1 MRRLL
6 KMQERKGKR
15 KMYLESLWETVV
27 LLFLGLAAGIMIAGG
42 LFAFV
47 VKVGVITRLVTATR
61 TAKYIPVY
69 EDVLVVGVT
78 IANTI
83 SLYQFRTSHVGF
95 ILPFC
100 GVFSGIYV
108 GCLAVALAEV
118 VNVMPVFA
126 RRVKLKYGMSLLIVA
141 FAIGKM
147 LGTWYQFLW

>member
-1 MRRLL
+1 
-6 KMQERKGKR
+6 MQERRGKR
-15 KMYLESLWETVV
+15 KMSLDGVWETAA
-27 LLFLGLAAGIMIAGG
+27 LFFLGLVSGIIIAGG

-78 IANTI
+78 IANSI
-83 SLYQFRTSHVGF
+83 SLYPLRVSHIGF
-95 ILPFC
+95 VLPVC
-100 GVFSGIYV
+100 GLFSGIYV

-141 FAIGKM
+141 FAIGKL
-147 LGTWYQFLW
+147 LGTWYQLLW

>member
-1 MRRLL
+1 
-6 KMQERKGKR
+6 MQERKGKR
-15 KMYLESLWETVV
+15 KMSLSSVWETTA
-27 LLFLGLAAGIMIAGG
+27 LFFLGLVSGIIIAGG

-69 EDVLVVGVT
+69 EDVLVIGVT
-78 IANTI
+78 IANII
-83 SLYQFRTSHVGF
+83 SLYQLRTSHIGF
-95 ILPFC
+95 VLPFC
-100 GVFSGIYV
+100 GLFSGIYV

-147 LGTWYQFLW
+147 VKKQNNTKRNAKRIG

>member
-1 MRRLL
+1 
-6 KMQERKGKR
+6 MQERKEKR
-15 KMYLESLWETVV
+15 KMSLNSVWETVA
-27 LLFLGLAAGIMIAGG
+27 LFFLGLVSGIIIAGG

-61 TAKYIPVY
+61 TANYIPIY
-69 EDVLVVGVT
+69 EDVLVVGVK
-78 IANTI
+78 IANSI
-83 SLYQFRTSHVGF
+83 SLYQFRTSYMGF
-95 ILPFC
+95 VLPVC
-100 GVFSGIYV
+100 GLFSGIYV

-147 LGTWYQFLW
+147 LGTWYQLLR

>member
-1 MRRLL
+1 
-6 KMQERKGKR
+6 MQERKGKR
-15 KMYLESLWETVV
+15 RMYFESVWETAA
-27 LLFLGLAAGIMIAGG
+27 LLFLGLVSGIMIAGG

-61 TAKYIPVY
+61 TAKYVPVY

-78 IANTI
+78 LANII
-83 SLYQFRTSHVGF
+83 SLYNLRASRIGF
-95 ILPFC
+95 LLPFC
-100 GVFSGIYV
+100 GFFSGIYV

-126 RRVKLKYGMSLLIVA
+126 RRVKLKYGMSLLVVA

-147 LGTWYQFLW
+147 LGAWYQLLR

>member
-1 MRRLL
+1 
-6 KMQERKGKR
+6 MQERKGKR
-15 KMYLESLWETVV
+15 KMYLESLWETTA
-27 LLFLGLAAGIMIAGG
+27 LFLLGLVSGIVIAGG

-61 TAKYIPVY
+61 TARRIPLY

-78 IANTI
+78 IANGV
-83 SLYQFRTSHVGF
+83 SLYTPIIRHTAFL
-95 ILPFC
+95 LPFC
-100 GVFSGIYV
+100 GLFSGIYV

-126 RRVKLKYGMSLLIVA
+126 RRVKLKYVMSLLIVG

-147 LGTWYQFLW
+147 LGTWYQLLK

>member
-1 MRRLL
+1 
-6 KMQERKGKR
+6 MQERKGKR
-15 KMYLESLWETVV
+15 KMSLNSVWETVA
-27 LLFLGLAAGIMIAGG
+27 LFFLGLVSGIIIAGG

-61 TAKYIPVY
+61 TAKYIPLY
-69 EDVLVVGVT
+69 EDVLVIGVT
-78 IANTI
+78 IANSI
-83 SLYQFRTSHVGF
+83 SLYQFRASHIGF

-100 GVFSGIYV
+100 GLFSGIYV

-147 LGTWYQFLW
+147 LGTWYQLLR